1 MATQNQYTP
10 QAVSLDGGLDF
21 ITPKVAVAGG
31 SLSNCLNFERTDR
44 NGYSRIGGYEPYDS
58 IVPPSLCYT
67 NSVVFTHSGTPSTQD
82 SLSEDG
88 GDGIVFGYV
97 TATYD
102 STSAVCVITNFE
114 EWAYIRDKIDTDGS
128 VTLTNLGAVTAYT
141 DFDSW
146 YKVAHPTADAKLLTQ
161 AKNASFNS
169 LAAVVDSPGVPYY
182 PVIGAV
188 GYKDRLYAIKDM
200 PTFNFTTGTKQLYP
214 GDALTTTGGLT
225 GRLVDVV
232 VESGSWSGGDAAG
245 TIVVDTTAPSS
256 WTSRNI
262 NLVRNSTTY
271 TSILHTT
278 TLADASMAGL
288 YVATNKEQAV
298 TTGDPAGWSAVD
310 MGGIV
315 GFDNGTP
322 YGPFHINRHG
332 EFNTYT
338 TGELT
343 TSDNATSSTSTGW
356 TVGNSA
362 TAAAAMAIDDVF
374 HYVLRQYS
382 GTTPPASFDNITLT
396 NLPKLSNYSTDTN
409 ATITGIELKLK
420 YGAGNRVPAGG
431 GASVTPTSRLTATLQ
446 NSGSDAAA
454 AAPKDVQLQY
464 VSSTSGWYGTVQ
476 ELTLGGA
483 GDLWGMT
490 ATQAKGL
497 LDSTFGV
504 KLFPYLTN
512 LGTGTPYTFT
522 YHMFY
527 AELTVYFNSK
537 VEKYYF
543 WNGSDDVTAAVAYY
557 FKSEG
562 DWKNSDAAGNIQIT
576 GITPVA
582 PGTRTWINDNDEIR
596 TSPNGGGLLI
606 AKVNGDVRGNGLDTF
621 KQIQDAGSRYQFIVS
636 NFYADEAYDAI
647 YGVSGAGRAF
657 SWDGFY
663 FTRIYT
669 QVDAAKDMPRHIAAF
684 QFHLI
689 LGFESGA
696 LLLSAAGNPQDFDGL
711 NGASEIDTGNPIRGF
726 ALMQGT
732 TLGVFC
738 KKSIQGLVG
747 TSIDNFSLTVL
758 NPYEGAIEYT
768 VADIGRPIYC
778 SYKGISLFD
787 QSAAYGDFVGQRLSY
802 QVSPWLIPRL
812 QGTVSPVGTVA
823 TSAGPIC
830 ALPVRTKNQYRLFFS
845 DGYVLTMT
853 LVGTEQQPMFT
864 IQAYGLYNREI
875 LDSGPVVVWNGNFVP
890 RAEASWV
897 DDSGAEHIHLA
908 HWSKV
913 TPLDKYYMYEFDKSW
928 TFNGY
933 GIPSYIVSNQ
943 NFFASPFDY
952 DVARKLRLHGTS
964 MGYAPISVFIDK
976 NYSENKALTY
986 DPRVVVN
993 CSLPRE
999 PASTLAVDQVATTT
1013 MSDVAT
1019 RARSFSMRFMSYNT
1033 AEQPEDGIDPV
1044 YADVSPPFVL
1054 QAMLVQHTQGKGD
1067 V

>member
-31 SLSNCLNFERTDR
+31 SLSSCLNFERTDR

-67 NSVVFTHSGTPSTQD
+67 NAIVFYYSGETTAQAALSVA
-82 SLSEDG
+82 G
-88 GDGIVFGYV
+88 GDGVVFGY
-97 TATYD
+97 TTTTFD
-102 STSAVCVITNFE
+102 GITAVCVITNFE
-114 EWAYIRDKIDTDGS
+114 EWAYIRSQIDSNGS
-128 VTLTNLGAVTAYT
+128 ISITNLGTVTGYSS
-141 DFDSW
+141 FDSW
-146 YKVAHPTADAKLLTQ
+146 YKQANPTADAAALTE
-161 AKNASFNS
+161 ARNAIFTP
-169 LAAVVDSPGVPYY
+169 LAALVKAPGVETLPI
-182 PVIGAV
+182 IGAV
-188 GYKDRLYAIKDM
+188 GYKDRLYAVKDM
-200 PTFNFTTGTKQLYP
+200 PTFTFTTGNEQLYP
-214 GDALTTTGGLT
+214 GDTIELSSTTA
-225 GRLVDVV
+225 RVVDVNV
-232 VESGSWSGGDAAG
+232 LSGTWSGGDAAG
-245 TIVVDTTAPSS
+245 TIVIDTTHPST
-256 WTSRNI
+256 WTGHSVNLIRN
-262 NLVRNSTTY
+262 VTVY
-271 TSILHTT
+271 TNVIAITALT
-278 TLADASMAGL
+278 DAAMAGL
-288 YVATNKEQAV
+288 FVATNYEQAV
-298 TTGDPAGWSAVD
+298 DTGDALGWSAVD

-315 GFDNGTP
+315 GFDEGTA

-338 TGELT
+338 TDPLT
-343 TSDNATSSTSTGW
+343 ATDNASTVTATGW
-356 TVGNSA
+356 TVQGASA
-362 TAAAAMAIDDVF
+362 QAVLAVDDVLTYL
-374 HYVLRQYS
+374 HTSYS
-382 GTTPPASFDNITLT
+382 NPIPTSYKTINLT
-396 NLPKLSNYSTDTN
+396 AFSKLSSFSTDAN
-409 ATITGIELKLK
+409 AAVTGIELRVK
-420 YGAGNRVPAGG
+420 YGASNTINTSTTTQA
-431 GASVTPTSRLTATLQ
+431 PTATMQATLQ
-446 NSGSDAAA
+446 SAGSAASA
-454 AAPKDVQLQY
+454 ASPKSATLSYTDNLSAGYGNVQ
-464 VSSTSGWYGTVQ
+464 T
-476 ELTLGGA
+476 LTMGGD

-490 ATQAKGL
+490 AVQAKAL
-497 LDSTFGV
+497 LNGTFGV
-504 KLFPYLTN
+504 ELMPYLSGLSTSPTW
-512 LGTGTPYTFT
+512 GFHY
-522 YHMFY
+522 YMFY
-527 AELTVYFNSK
+527 VEMTVYFNTK

-557 FKSEG
+557 FKEDG
-562 DWKNSDAAGNIQIT
+562 DWDQGTAAGNIQIT
-576 GITPVA
+576 DIVPVS
-582 PGTRTWINDNDEIR
+582 PGTRTYISDDDEIR
-596 TSPNGGGLLI
+596 TSPGGAGLLV

-621 KQIQDAGSRYQFIVS
+621 EQIQTAKSRYQFISS

-663 FTRIYT
+663 FTKIYT
-669 QVDAAKDMPRHIAAF
+669 QADEAKDKPRHVAAF
-684 QFHLI
+684 QFHLV

-696 LLLSAAGNPQDFDGL
+696 LQLSAAGNPQDFDGL
-711 NGASEIDTGNPIRGF
+711 NGATEIDTGDPIRGF

-768 VADIGRPIYC
+768 VCDIGRPIYC

-787 QSAAYGDFVGQRLSY
+787 QSAVYGDFVGQRLSY

-823 TSAGPIC
+823 TSAGPIF

-853 LVGTEQQPMFT
+853 LVGTEQQPVFT
-864 IQAYGLYNREI
+864 IQAYGLYHREV
-875 LDSGPVVVWNGNFVP
+875 LDFKTIVAWDGNIVP

-913 TPLDKYYMYEFDKSW
+913 TPLSKYYMYEFDKSW

-964 MGYAPISVFIDK
+964 MGYAPMSVFIDK

-999 PASTLAVDQVATTT
+999 PASTLALDQVATTT

-1033 AEQPEDGIDPV
+1033 AEQSEDGIDPV